1 MIIVFR
7 PEFMGSKTKITKK
20 EVLKIASLA
29 KLSLSEGEIEM
40 YTNQM
45 NDILAYMD
53 QLNELDTDDIEPLS
67 HVLDLTNVTRAD
79 EEKPSL
85 DRADVLKNAPETD
98 GEYFIV
104 PKVINK

>member
-1 MIIVFR
+1 
-7 PEFMGSKTKITKK
+7 MGSKTKITKK

-79 EEKPSL
+79 KEKPSL
-85 DRADVLKNAPETD
+85 DREDVLKNAPETD

>member
-1 MIIVFR
+1 
-7 PEFMGSKTKITKK
+7 
-20 EVLKIASLA
+20 
-29 KLSLSEGEIEM
+29 M

-45 NDILAYMD
+45 NDILEYMD

-79 EEKPSL
+79 KEKPSL
-85 DRADVLKNAPETD
+85 DREDVLKNAPETD

>member
-1 MIIVFR
+1 
-7 PEFMGSKTKITKK
+7 MGSKKKITKK

-29 KLSLSEGEIEM
+29 KLSMSKGEIEM

-79 EEKPSL
+79 EEKLSL
-85 DRADVLKNAPETD
+85 DREDVLKNAPETD